1 MNNHDFRGIARC
13 YVREINNITMP
24 LWLIGID
31 GLDRNNYQEHFEIGT
46 KTSEQENSLK
56 HRTNDDEYRNRMRK
70 KQ

>member
-1 MNNHDFRGIARC
+1 
-13 YVREINNITMP
+13 MP
-24 LWLIGID
+24 LWLAGID

-56 HRTNDDEYRNRMRK
+56 HRTNDDEYGNRMRK